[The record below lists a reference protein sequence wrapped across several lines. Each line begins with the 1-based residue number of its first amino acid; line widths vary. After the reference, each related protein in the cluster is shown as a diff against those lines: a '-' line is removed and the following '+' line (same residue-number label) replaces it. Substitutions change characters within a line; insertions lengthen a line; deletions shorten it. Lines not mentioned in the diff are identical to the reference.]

1 MEDTEETQGAVNTG
15 PTFQDALT
23 ILDAALPKPKDG
35 GGRNDFEIVTA
46 AEREINRLREY
57 AALPVAAETPESTP
71 GWRELSYEEPP
82 YGKDVLFRRDGGT
95 PYVGQSVKP
104 DPGDDPNDGHGL
116 LISID
121 GDLYDGDPPNLWSEI
136 PGYYYDDVAA
146 IAATMD
152 GDDDSNDDVDTAEE
166 SDDSEVFYRDIDD
179 PPPIGVNVLLLYKG
193 YPQPFI
199 GSRIEGLK
207 GFEGEDS
214 VYVDDCGSS
223 DPPIFWSYLPKLPD
237 IDLENADGV

>member
-1 MEDTEETQGAVNTG
+1 MQDTGETAVNTG

-23 ILDAALPKPKDG
+23 ALDAALPKPKDG

-152 GDDDSNDDVDTAEE
+152 GDDG
-166 SDDSEVFYRDIDD
+166 SDDDTDTVEDEDAEVYYRDIDD
-179 PPPIGVNVLLLYKG
+179 PPPVDVPVLLLALNAEGHAKE
-193 YPQPFI
+193 PFI
-199 GSRIEGLK
+199 GWQ
-207 GFEGEDS
+207 GEDGAYYTDDGGE
-214 VYVDDCGSS
+214 VIEVDAPDY
-223 DPPIFWSYLPKLPD
+223 WSFLPRLPA
-237 IDLENADGV
+237 IDS

>member
-1 MEDTEETQGAVNTG
+1 MRHTGELQDAALNG

-23 ILDAALPKPKDG
+23 ALEAVLPKPKDG
-35 GGRNDFEIVTA
+35 AGRNDFEIVTA
-46 AEREINRLREY
+46 AEREITRLREY
-57 AALPVAAETPESTP
+57 AALPVAAETPEATP

-82 YGKDVLFRRDGGT
+82 YDKAVLFRRNGEI
-95 PYVGQSVKP
+95 PYVGHHVKP
-104 DPGDDPNDGHGL
+104 DPEDDDGEHGL

-136 PGYYYDDVAA
+136 PDYYYDDVAA

-152 GDDDSNDDVDTAEE
+152 GDDGSDDDADTAEE
-166 SDDSEVFYRDIDD
+166 IDDSEVFYRDIDD
-179 PPPIGVNVLLLYKG
+179 PPPIGVSVLLLYKG

-199 GSRIEGLK
+199 GSRIEGLSN
-207 GFEGEDS
+207 GDS

-223 DPPIFWSYLPKLPD
+223 DPPIFWSYLPKLPNLD
-237 IDLENADGV
+237 S